1 MQTYWLYIHIVIKL
15 QFIKLPNLL
24 INLSSFSYQGD
35 SNNQDVSWVIMLIVI
50 VHTNKIPP
58 QTDVLECTTW

>member
-50 VHTNKIPP
+50 VHTNNIPP